1 MDVKRVK
8 IVEDYFKT
16 KAFGMLRSAGQG
28 FKYPYLDPGEQYLAQ
43 LWDWDSYFAA
53 VCGDSDRGTDKPNNR

>member
-16 KAFGMLRSAGQG
+16 KAFGMLRPAGQG

-53 VCGDSDRGTDKPNNR
+53 EALMSICEYFKKMH